1 MGEQNAGAAEIRQVF
16 RAILEGRTPIRQLVL
31 GPDGVTDGA
40 IAEWCAPQRVMVI
53 NRTLYETDPGEAE
66 RIALVILG
74 HALLDDPSCWHTSGG
89 FCVRSDDGRE
99 RITEAWTAGS
109 SFVRTSA
116 A

>member
-1 MGEQNAGAAEIRQVF
+1 M
-16 RAILEGRTPIRQLVL
+16 
-31 GPDGVTDGA
+31 TDGA

-53 NRTLYETDPGEAE
+53 NRTIYETDPAEAE

-89 FCVRSDDGRE
+89 FCARAADGRD
-99 RITEAWTAGS
+99 RIAQAWTAGS
-109 SFVRTSA
+109 RFVETFA